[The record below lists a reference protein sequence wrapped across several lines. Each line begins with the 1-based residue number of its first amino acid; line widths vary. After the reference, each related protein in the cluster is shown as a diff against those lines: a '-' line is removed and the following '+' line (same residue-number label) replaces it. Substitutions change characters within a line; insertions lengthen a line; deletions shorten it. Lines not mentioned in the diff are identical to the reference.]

1 MAESEREWIAAN
13 RRNWNERAAIH
24 LENRTGFYGID
35 RVRAGEDILH
45 VIESEEIGDLI
56 GKRRLHLQCH
66 FGLDRLCLA
75 RRGAAVTGLDFSE
88 TAIAGARAL
97 AAELGIAAEFVQR
110 DVYDARSRLTGRFD
124 RVYVTWGTICWL
136 PDIRHWG
143 RLVSSL
149 LEPGGRLYLADA
161 HPSALVLEEMDGRLA
176 PRYPWRVPQGRPL
189 IFDDAET
196 YTGDPAKLTQSRSC
210 EWIHPLSDILTSVIE
225 AGLSVDFLHEHEHL
239 PWKLFP
245 SMVSSGCGLFHLPD
259 GSVPIPLAF
268 SLEATK
274 H

>member
-1 MAESEREWIAAN
+1 MAENEREWIAAN
-13 RRNWNERAAIH
+13 RRNWDERAAIH
-24 LENRTGFYGID
+24 LENRTDFYGID

-45 VIESEEIGDLI
+45 TIEAEEVGDLV
-56 GKRRLHLQCH
+56 GKRLLHLQCH
-66 FGLDRLCLA
+66 FGLDTICLA

-97 AAELGIAAEFVQR
+97 AGELGIPAEFVQGE
-110 DVYDARSRLTGRFD
+110 VYHARSRLTGSFD
-124 RVYVTWGTICWL
+124 RVYVTWGAICWL

-143 RLVSSL
+143 RVVASL
-149 LEPGGRLYLADA
+149 LGPRGTLYLADA
-161 HPSALVLEEMDGRLA
+161 HPSALVLEEIEGKIV
-176 PRYPWRVPQGRPL
+176 PHYPWRVPQDRPL

-196 YTGDPAKLTQSRSC
+196 YTGDAAKLIQTRTYA
-210 EWIHPLSDILTSVIE
+210 WIHPLSEIVMGMIE

-245 SMVSSGCGLFHLPD
+245 SMVPSGGGLFHLAD

-268 SLEATK
+268 SLQATK
-274 H
+274 G